1 MLARPD
7 VLGPLGHLYGYGA
20 GQLVTLTLLLW
31 GTMRALPEEEDESA
45 RILPAF
51 VTYWLLAAAALA
63 FHAGLW
69 VDKVV
74 VYLHAWVRLKG
85 VVDRTGGRF
94 ANGVVFRNGKI
105 TEYRS
110 FAERMQALD
119 RAGIQDRS

>member
-1 MLARPD
+1 MDVASPAVAHLA
-7 VLGPLGHLYGYGA
+7 LGG
-20 GQLVTLTLLLW
+20 
-31 GTMRALPEEEDESA
+31 
-45 RILPAF
+45 
-51 VTYWLLAAAALA
+51 
-63 FHAGLW
+63 
-69 VDKVV
+69 DKVV